1 MRTLSVTGALG
12 PCLLLLL
19 LAATGSL
26 QGQTRRDVILSTT
39 TSTYDTGLLDSLM
52 PRFEKECRCK
62 VKTIAVGSGAALALG
77 SRGEA
82 DVVLAHA
89 PAVEMRYERE
99 GTLRNR
105 RLVMSNDFVI
115 VGPPTDPA
123 GLRGMESVKTVFQK
137 LAVGGAPFVSRGDS
151 SGTHVLELNQ
161 WKAAGITPEG
171 AWYLQAGQGMAATLR
186 IASEKRGYTLTDRGT
201 FLATRASL
209 ELEVVTEGA
218 PELLNIY
225 HVLEVNA
232 DIFPNANGAGG
243 RALADF
249 LIRKEIQAYIG
260 TFGVAKYGQPL
271 FTPQAGRREEE
282 LVPAAH

>member
-1 MRTLSVTGALG
+1 
-12 PCLLLLL
+12 
-19 LAATGSL
+19 
-26 QGQTRRDVILSTT
+26 
-39 TSTYDTGLLDSLM
+39 M

-89 PAVEMRYERE
+89 PAVEMRYVSE

-115 VGPPTDPA
+115 VGPSDDPA
-123 GLRGMESVKTVFQK
+123 GIRGMKAITQVFKK
-137 LAVGGAPFVSRGDS
+137 LAEGGAPFVSRGDS
-151 SGTHVLELNQ
+151 SGTNILELNQ
-161 WKAAGITPEG
+161 WKAAGIKPEG
-171 AWYLQAGQGMAATLR
+171 SWYLQAGQGMAATLR
-186 IASEKRGYTLTDRGT
+186 ITSEKRAYTLTDRGT

-209 ELEVVTEGA
+209 ELEVVAEGA

-225 HVLEVNA
+225 HVLEVNG
-232 DIFPNANGAGG
+232 DIFPNANTVGS

-249 LIRKEIQAYIG
+249 FLRKDIQGYIG
-260 TFGVAKYGQPL
+260 TFGVARYGQPL
-271 FTPQAGRREEE
+271 FTPQAGRREED
-282 LVPAAH
+282 LVAQAH